1 MEETKETRPTVTIRQ
16 GTLKGKV
23 LSSTSHPVPIEAW
36 LGVRYAKPPV
46 GELRFARPVA
56 LPPSDEVFDALEW
69 GYRCPGK
76 QLITSFWTPKES
88 EDCLT
93 LNVFRQKGMTG
104 VHQGNRLP
112 VMLYL
117 HGGAFNRGTACMHD
131 DASMLSWSEKPYIAI
146 SCNYRIG
153 ALGFLNCSLTA
164 KEGVLNLGLH
174 DQRLVLEWVQEN
186 VGAFGGDP
194 ANVTL
199 VGLSAGAHSI
209 GHHITN
215 VNEKRELFQRAVIQS
230 GGPTSRV
237 VHPFDSAL
245 HEKQF
250 QEFLEAVECPK
261 DLPECDIMSFL
272 RKLTEPTIC
281 NAQTRVFDTYNPSVR
296 WAWQPV
302 IDYEIIS
309 RRPLDAWKSG
319 DWHKV
324 PIITGFN
331 HNEGSMYV
339 PKAMTTSEEFRTFFA
354 TLLPQLEPKDLD
366 RLEEL
371 YPDPAKDPG
380 SPYTEHRK
388 DKLGPQYK
396 RVEAA
401 YGQYA
406 YVAPVRQTAE
416 LAGSDKQQ
424 PPIYLYH
431 WASQSSVVNGA
442 NHGDQLWYETM
453 DEKVRDVSPSHD
465 ALARVFHDYIC
476 NFITSGNPN
485 RLGDGAG
492 KGLPVWKAFNGK
504 DEAGRTMVFGDGNNE
519 RAGGKDAGIVAQLI
533 KDPWAVQET
542 DFWWQMGERFED

>member
-1 MEETKETRPTVTIRQ
+1 MEESKNMRPTVTIRQ

-23 LSSTSHPVPIEAW
+23 LSSTNHPVPIEAW

-56 LPPSDEVFDALEW
+56 LPPSNEVFDATEW
-69 GYRCPGK
+69 GCRCPGK

-93 LNVFRQKGMTG
+93 LNVFRQKGISED
-104 VHQGNRLP
+104 HQVKGLP

-215 VNEKRELFQRAVIQS
+215 VNEKRELFQRAVIES

-250 QEFLEAVECPK
+250 REFLEAVECPK
-261 DLPECDIMSFL
+261 DLPECDVISFL
-272 RKLTEPTIC
+272 RQLPEATVC

-302 IDYEIIS
+302 IDNEIIS

-339 PKAMTTSEEFRTFFA
+339 PKAMATSKEFRNFFA
-354 TLLPQLEPKDLD
+354 ALLPQLEPNDLD
-366 RLEEL
+366 RLEKL
-371 YPDPAKDPG
+371 YPDPAEDPE
-380 SPYTEHRK
+380 SPYVERRK
-388 DKLGPQYK
+388 ADLGPQYK

-416 LAGSDKQQ
+416 LAGSDQRQ

-465 ALARVFHDYIC
+465 ALARVFHGYIC

-485 RLGDGAG
+485 GLGNGTG
-492 KGLPVWKAFNGK
+492 KDLPAWEAFNEK
-504 DEAGRTMVFGDGNNE
+504 DEAGRTMVFGNGNDE
-519 RAGGKDAGIVAQLI
+519 RAGGEDAGIVAQLI
-533 KDPWAVQET
+533 KDPWAVRET
-542 DFWWQMGERFED
+542 EFWWQMGERFED

>member
-1 MEETKETRPTVTIRQ
+1 MEQTEKARPTVTIRQ
-16 GTLKGKV
+16 GTLKGKI
-23 LSSTSHPVPIEAW
+23 LSSTNHPVPIEAW
-36 LGVRYAKPPV
+36 LGVRYAKPPL

-93 LNVFRQKGMTG
+93 LNIFRQKSMTED
-104 VHQGNRLP
+104 HQGNRLP

-131 DASMLSWSEKPYIAI
+131 DALMLSWSEKPYIAI

-153 ALGFLNCSLTA
+153 TLGFLNCSLTA

-174 DQRLVLEWVQEN
+174 DQRLVLEWVQQN
-186 VGAFGGDP
+186 IGAFGGDP

-215 VNEKRELFQRAVIQS
+215 INEKRELFQRAVIQS

-250 QEFLEAVECPK
+250 HEFLEAVECPK

-272 RKLTEPTIC
+272 RKLPEATIC
-281 NAQTRVFDTYNPSVR
+281 NAQTRVFDAYNPSVR

-302 IDYEIIS
+302 IDNEIIS

-319 DWHKV
+319 EWHKV

-339 PKAMTTSEEFRTFFA
+339 PKAMATSEEFRDFFA

-371 YPDPAKDPG
+371 YPDPAKDPE

-388 DKLGPQYK
+388 GDLGPQFK

-406 YVAPVRQTAE
+406 YVAPVRQTAG
-416 LAGSDKQQ
+416 LAGSDKQR

-465 ALARVFHDYIC
+465 ALARVFHDYVC
-476 NFITSGNPN
+476 NFITSGSPN

-492 KGLPVWKAFNGK
+492 KDLPVWKAFNGK
-504 DEAGRTMVFGDGNNE
+504 DEAGRTMVFGNGNNE

-542 DFWWQMGERFED
+542 DFWWQMGEKFED

>member
-1 MEETKETRPTVTIRQ
+1 MKESKETRPTVTIRQ

-23 LSSTSHPVPIEAW
+23 LSSKNHPVPIEAW
-36 LGVRYAKPPV
+36 LGVRYAKPPM

-56 LPPSDEVFDALEW
+56 LPSSNEVFDATEW

-93 LNVFRQKGMTG
+93 LNVFRQKGIAED
-104 VHQGNRLP
+104 HQGKSLP
-112 VMLYL
+112 IMLYL

-131 DASMLSWSEKPYIAI
+131 DASMLSWSQKPYIAI

-174 DQRLVLEWVQEN
+174 DQRLVLEWVREN
-186 VGAFGGDP
+186 VGAFGGDS

-215 VNEKRELFQRAVIQS
+215 INEKRKLFQRAVIQS

-250 QEFLEAVECPK
+250 REFLEAVGCPK
-261 DLPECDIMSFL
+261 DLPECDVMSFL
-272 RKLTEPTIC
+272 RKLPEATIC

-302 IDYEIIS
+302 IDNEIIS

-339 PKAMTTSEEFRTFFA
+339 PKAMATSEEFRNFFA
-354 TLLPQLEPKDLD
+354 TLLPQLGPKDLD

-371 YPDPAKDPG
+371 YPDPAKDPE
-380 SPYTEHRK
+380 SPCVECREG
-388 DKLGPQYK
+388 DLGPQYK

-416 LAGSDKQQ
+416 LAGSDKEQ

-465 ALARVFHDYIC
+465 ALARVFHDYVC

-485 RLGDGAG
+485 GLGDSTG
-492 KGLPVWKAFNGK
+492 KDLPAWKAFNEK
-504 DEAGRTMVFGDGNNE
+504 DEAGKTMVFGDSNNE

>member
-1 MEETKETRPTVTIRQ
+1 MEESKEMRPTVTIRQ
-16 GTLKGKV
+16 GTLKGKD
-23 LSSTSHPVPIEAW
+23 LSSTNHPVPIEAW

-46 GELRFARPVA
+46 GKLRFARPVA
-56 LPPSDEVFDALEW
+56 LPPSNEVFDATEW

-93 LNVFRQKGMTG
+93 LNVFRQKGISED
-104 VHQGNRLP
+104 HQGKSLP

-215 VNEKRELFQRAVIQS
+215 INEKRELFQRAVIES

-250 QEFLEAVECPK
+250 REFLEAVECPK
-261 DLPECDIMSFL
+261 DLPECDVMSFL
-272 RKLTEPTIC
+272 RQLPEATVC
-281 NAQTRVFDTYNPSVR
+281 NAQTRVFDAYNPSVR

-302 IDYEIIS
+302 IDNEIIS

-339 PKAMTTSEEFRTFFA
+339 PKAMATSEEFRNFFA
-354 TLLPQLEPKDLD
+354 ALLPQLEPNDLD
-366 RLEEL
+366 RLHEL
-371 YPDPAKDPG
+371 YPDPAEDPE
-380 SPYTEHRK
+380 SPYAERRK
-388 DKLGPQYK
+388 GDLGPQYK

-416 LAGSDKQQ
+416 LAGTDQRQ

-453 DEKVRDVSPSHD
+453 DEKVREVSPSHD
-465 ALARVFHDYIC
+465 ALATVFHGYIC
-476 NFITSGNPN
+476 NFITSGFPN
-485 RLGDGAG
+485 GLDDGTG
-492 KGLPVWKAFNGK
+492 KDLPAWKAFNEK

-533 KDPWAVQET
+533 EDPWAVQET
-542 DFWWQMGERFED
+542 DFWWQRGERFED

>member
-1 MEETKETRPTVTIRQ
+1 MEGTKDTRPTVTIQQ

-23 LSSTSHPVPIEAW
+23 LSSTNYPVPIEAW
-36 LGVRYAKPPV
+36 LGVRYAKPPL

-56 LPPSDEVFDALEW
+56 LPPSNEVFDAIEW

-93 LNVFRQKGMTG
+93 LNVFRQKSMKGD
-104 VHQGNRLP
+104 HQGNRLP

-131 DASMLSWSEKPYIAI
+131 DASMLSWSGKPYIAI

-153 ALGFLNCSLTA
+153 ALGFLNCSLAA

-215 VNEKRELFQRAVIQS
+215 INEKRELFQRAVIQS

-250 QEFLEAVECPK
+250 REFLEAVECPK

-272 RKLTEPTIC
+272 RKLPEATIC
-281 NAQTRVFDTYNPSVR
+281 KAQTRVFDTYNPSVR

-302 IDYEIIS
+302 IDDEIIS

-339 PKAMTTSEEFRTFFA
+339 PRAMATSEEFRIFFA
-354 TLLPQLEPKDLD
+354 TLLPQLEPTDLD

-371 YPDPAKDPG
+371 YPDPAKDPA

-388 DKLGPQYK
+388 DNLGPQYK

-465 ALARVFHDYIC
+465 ALARVFHDYVC
-476 NFITSGNPN
+476 NFITTGNPN
-485 RLGDGAG
+485 RLVDCTGED
-492 KGLPVWKAFNGK
+492 LPAWKAFNEK
-504 DEAGRTMVFGDGNNE
+504 DEGGKTMIFGDGNNE
-519 RAGGKDAGIVAQLI
+519 RAGGKGAGIVAQLI

>member
-23 LSSTSHPVPIEAW
+23 LSSTNHPVPIEAW

-56 LPPSDEVFDALEW
+56 LPPSDEAFDALEW

-93 LNVFRQKGMTG
+93 LNVFRQKGITG
-104 VHQGNRLP
+104 GHRGNGLP

-215 VNEKRELFQRAVIQS
+215 INEKRELFQKAVIQS

-250 QEFLEAVECPK
+250 REFLEAVECPK

-272 RKLTEPTIC
+272 RNLPEATIC
-281 NAQTRVFDTYNPSVR
+281 NAQTRVFDRYNPSVR

-302 IDYEIIS
+302 IDNEIIS

-339 PKAMTTSEEFRTFFA
+339 PKAMATSEEFRTFFA

-371 YPDPAKDPG
+371 YPDPAKDTG
-380 SPYTEHRK
+380 SPYTEHRE
-388 DKLGPQYK
+388 DNLGSRYK

-453 DEKVRDVSPSHD
+453 DEKVREVSPSHD

-476 NFITSGNPN
+476 NFVTSGNPN
-485 RLGDGAG
+485 RLGDSAG
-492 KGLPVWKAFNGK
+492 KDLPVWKAFNEK